1 MMIKNLFYQ
10 KLNNLKSNSSSNDFL
25 KYQAQTSPFP
35 LMVDVKKAKGSYIYD
50 KSGKKYLDFV
60 AGVSACSVGH
70 CNKKVIS
77 AINKQA
83 KKYLHV
89 MVYGEFITDAALEL
103 AKIISKNIPAGLTTT
118 YFTNSGT
125 EAIEASIKLAR
136 RYTGKKKIIGAEKAY
151 HGSTLGSLTLMG
163 MKEKK
168 KPFEPLIPMV
178 DFIKYN
184 SINDISKIDSDT
196 ACVVLETIQG
206 SAGFIKPK
214 NNYLNLV
221 KKQCLKV
228 GALLILDEIQTGIG
242 RTGKLFGFQNFAC
255 VPDIIVYGKGLGG
268 GVPIGA
274 FTTTKEKMDVL
285 HKNPALGHITT
296 FGGNPLV
303 TAAALQTIKIIL
315 NSNLM
320 EKSLEYENIFRNNL
334 KHKLIQE
341 IRGMGLMLCL
351 IMKNSEIANSLVLR
365 AKEKGLILFWLLIE
379 KKAVRITPPLTIS
392 KKEISLGC
400 EIIISI
406 LNSIESEC

>member
-1 MMIKNLFYQ
+1 
-10 KLNNLKSNSSSNDFL
+10 
-25 KYQAQTSPFP
+25 
-35 LMVDVKKAKGSYIYD
+35 MVDVKKAKGSYIYD

-70 CNKKVIS
+70 CNKKVIN

-103 AKIISKNIPAGLTTT
+103 AKIISKNIPAELTTT

-163 MKEKK
+163 MEEKK

-184 SINDISKIDSDT
+184 SIDDISKIDSDT

-255 VPDIIVYGKGLGG
+255 IPDIIVYGKGLGG

-285 HKNPALGHITT
+285 HKNPTLGHITT

-320 EKSLEYENIFRNNL
+320 DKSIEYENIFRNNL

>member
-10 KLNNLKSNSSSNDFL
+10 KLNNLKSNSSINDFL
-25 KYQAQTSPFP
+25 KYIAQTSPYP

-70 CNKKVIS
+70 CNKKVIN

-103 AKIISKNIPAGLTTT
+103 AKIISKNIPAELTTT

-136 RYTGKKKIIGAEKAY
+136 RYTGKKKIIGAKKAY

-163 MKEKK
+163 MEEKK

-184 SINDISKIDSDT
+184 SVKDISKIDSDT

-214 NNYLNLV
+214 DNYLNLV

-285 HKNPALGHITT
+285 HKNQQMDQL
-296 FGGNPLV
+296 
-303 TAAALQTIKIIL
+303 II
-315 NSNLM
+315 
-320 EKSLEYENIFRNNL
+320 
-334 KHKLIQE
+334 
-341 IRGMGLMLCL
+341 
-351 IMKNSEIANSLVLR
+351 V
-365 AKEKGLILFWLLIE
+365 
-379 KKAVRITPPLTIS
+379 
-392 KKEISLGC
+392 
-400 EIIISI
+400 
-406 LNSIESEC
+406 